1 MSMSSTKL
9 KTSLIL
15 HELISSLCAEHGI
28 LVACAT
34 NAVADKGLHLG
45 RVLPLE
51 LVDIDVDKSDFNRFE
66 GVGAELK
73 SKGEVTVQFF
83 SSLVIFDKGLDWD
96 SLVCC
101 S

>member
-1 MSMSSTKL
+1 MSMPSTKL

-28 LVACAT
+28 LVGCAA
-34 NAVADKGLHLG
+34 NVADKGLPLG

-96 SLVCC
+96 SLVC
-101 S
+101 